1 MVQSESLLYME
12 DVETVVGTENRAD
25 TTEDNSDND
34 DKDKNLRTLNL
45 NRI

>member
-25 TTEDNSDND
+25 TTEDNSDNE
-34 DKDKNLRTLNL
+34 DKDRNLCVLKCD
-45 NRI
+45 